1 VVAARGTRD
10 RIGPTVADPGTDL
23 TGEDL
28 AAVSTVVVG
37 ILSECY
43 GRGPTKAK
51 SYGVDNYVLTV
62 LEDFLTEAE
71 STLLNRGRS
80 ALVRDM
86 RVGFQEAIADR
97 FRREVGEA
105 IHREVVAYHSQ
116 VTFDPPLAF
125 EIFVLAP
132 PAEDATEGTAARPP
146 SP

>member
-1 VVAARGTRD
+1 VGSS
-10 RIGPTVADPGTDL
+10 GTDL
-23 TGEDL
+23 TGEQL
-28 AAVSTVVVG
+28 ADVSKVVVG

-51 SYGVDNYVLTV
+51 SYAVDNYILTV

-71 STLLNRGRS
+71 TTLLNRGRS

-105 IHREVVAYHSQ
+105 IKREVVAYHSQ
-116 VTFDPPLAF
+116 VAFDPDPPLAF

-132 PAEDATEGTAARPP
+132 PEGTAARPP

>member
-1 VVAARGTRD
+1 MGSS
-10 RIGPTVADPGTDL
+10 GTDL

-28 AAVSTVVVG
+28 AAVSKVVVG

-51 SYGVDNYVLTV
+51 SYAADNYILTV

-71 STLLNRGRS
+71 TTLLNRGRS
-80 ALVRDM
+80 SLVRDM
-86 RVGFQEAIADR
+86 RVAFQEAIAER

-105 IHREVVAYHSQ
+105 IKREVVAYHSQ
-116 VTFDPPLAF
+116 VVFDPDPPLAF
-125 EIFVLAP
+125 EIFVLSP
-132 PAEDATEGTAARPP
+132 PEGTAARPP